1 MKHKNSNG
9 ANLGFENKLWEMAD
23 KQLANIRECQTL
35 AALRDALLSKL
46 ISGEHRLPAAAL
58 ELVVRA
64 GVPDADKLIGEMPYD

>member
-35 AALRDALLSKL
+35 ATLRNALLPKL
-46 ISGEHRLPAAAL
+46 ISGEPHLPAAVL
-58 ELVVRA
+58 ELVTQA
-64 GVPDADKLIGEMPYD
+64 GVPDADKLIEAVSYD